1 MAARTATSHPARMM
15 DIRRALP
22 AIPLG
27 ISTGVYATYML
38 AARGVPPVVS
48 AVGGGAA
55 LGGAFVA
62 LYRAAAG
69 WPERARRQ
77 VGYVTSV
84 LLGLVGGAVL
94 VFAAFGASLCGI
106 WGETCSP
113 DELAL
118 INRLLVGAMVA
129 VVGVPTGYAVVDLVT
144 LRRR

>member
-1 MAARTATSHPARMM
+1 MAGRTATSHPARMI

-27 ISTGVYATYML
+27 ICTGLYATYML
-38 AARGVPPVVS
+38 ATRGVPPVVS

-55 LGGAFVA
+55 LGGAVVA
-62 LYRAAAG
+62 LYRAAVG

-94 VFAAFGASLCGI
+94 VFAAFGVSLCGI

-118 INRLLVGAMVA
+118 IDRLLVWAMVA
-129 VVGVPTGYAVVDLVT
+129 VLGVPTGYAVVDLVT